1 MLSITTADVLLS
13 GASPTPILSFSPP
26 VGAPG
31 PDPSIAEP
39 AGFPEPAVSPSS
51 KRFSGPDQ
59 SPVSDFAADVSFAGS
74 AAEDPA
80 PADVSKAA
88 SLPPGTAAAG
98 AVSAV
103 SGTAGVVAAGVVAA
117 GAVGAW
123 VGFGAWVYLGLSAS
137 SSSRDS
143 APRLTCTAI
152 PCPSGTA
159 VPGSI
164 F

>member
-51 KRFSGPDQ
+51 KRFPGPDE

-103 SGTAGVVAAGVVAA
+103 SGTAGVVAAVVCL
-117 GAVGAW
+117 VRKHKRE
-123 VGFGAWVYLGLSAS
+123 AS
-137 SSSRDS
+137 
-143 APRLTCTAI
+143 L
-152 PCPSGTA
+152 
-159 VPGSI
+159 
-164 F
+164 